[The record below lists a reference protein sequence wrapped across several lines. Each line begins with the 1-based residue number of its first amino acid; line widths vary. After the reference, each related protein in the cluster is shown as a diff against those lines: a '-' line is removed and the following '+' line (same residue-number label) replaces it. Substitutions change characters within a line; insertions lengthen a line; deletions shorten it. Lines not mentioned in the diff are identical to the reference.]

1 MVVSDNSGGND
12 LMQSYARILSELCR
26 LGLGS
31 GTGML
36 HGIVRMGIQLD
47 LYYLYSVHMGP

>member
-36 HGIVRMGIQLD
+36 HGVRMGIQLD
-47 LYYLYSVHMGP
+47 LYYLYSVHIGP